1 MRITAILVGVGLAAI
16 GATLNAQQQPQAAPP
31 RRTSGP
37 VTLVIMVTDQ
47 AGAPLT
53 NARVTVQGPVSRD
66 ARTEQGRM
74 VFEGLP
80 SGTYKLTFDLEGF
93 VKAEKDVTAK
103 GSAPIDVKMALTP
116 VPEPPPPPKPA
127 PPPLKPVA
135 PVVDAEPV
143 LIDVPSFIEKNF
155 IGRAA
160 GKTSPLACASG
171 GEATL
176 LQIREPVAEHT
187 HQDAD
192 EYLYVIAGEGAA
204 RAGKIQESLHAGVFM
219 LVPRGVPHVLTATGR
234 SPLVVISIKAGEHC
248 SPPVG

>member
-16 GATLNAQQQPQAAPP
+16 GASVNAQQPASSPA

-47 AGAPLT
+47 SGAPLT
-53 NARVTVQGPVSRD
+53 NARVTLQGAESRD
-66 ARTEQGRM
+66 ARTEQGRI

-80 SGTYKLTFDLEGF
+80 SGSYKLTFEQEGF
-93 VKAEKDVTAK
+93 VKAEKDVTAR

-116 VPEPPPPPKPA
+116 VPEPPPPPPPPA
-127 PPPLKPVA
+127 PIKPVA
-135 PVVDAEPV
+135 PVVEVEPV
-143 LIDVPSFIEKNF
+143 FVDVPTFIEKNF

-160 GKTSPLACASG
+160 GKTSLLACAAG

-176 LQIREPVAEHT
+176 IQIREPLAEHT

-192 EYLYVIAGEGAA
+192 EYLYVIAGDGAA

-219 LVPRGVPHVLTATGR
+219 MVPRGVPHVLTATGR
-234 SPLVVISIKAGEHC
+234 SPLVVI
-248 SPPVG
+248 